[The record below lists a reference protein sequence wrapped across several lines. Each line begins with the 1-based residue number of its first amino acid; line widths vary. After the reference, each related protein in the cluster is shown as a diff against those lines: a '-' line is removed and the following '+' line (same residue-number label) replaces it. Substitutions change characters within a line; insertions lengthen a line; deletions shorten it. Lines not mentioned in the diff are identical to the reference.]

1 MRIKLRDEDSSE
13 EQVIDIDE
21 FIPKDPEKE
30 DKASKSKRESS
41 KSEEEKKSDGNALSE
56 AGFTDEEIDALK
68 QLIKAA
74 PSILAML
81 PKDNEDDEEE
91 EKDEEDEDEDE
102 KGEDE
107 KSEDDED
114 KDDDDDDDDDD
125 DEDEDDF
132 SFLNPSKDE
141 KKSSEKDE
149 GEKDDE
155 LTTDEEPETLQF
167 ESSLDGNDE
176 LGNADDNE
184 VPDIPFSPITG
195 SESLNTNYGIA
206 YDSRS
211 SRPRDSYS
219 SIGSIR
225 LRSTKDS
232 IPQKSADEIWQEAYD
247 KALHGSK

>member
-1 MRIKLRDEDSSE
+1 MRIKLKDEDSSE

-30 DKASKSKRESS
+30 DKPSKSKRESS
-41 KSEEEKKSDGNALSE
+41 KSEEEKKSDGNALSG

-91 EKDEEDEDEDE
+91 DEEDEDEDE
-102 KGEDE
+102 KAEDE

-114 KDDDDDDDDDD
+114 EDDDD
-125 DEDEDDF
+125 DEEDGDSENEDDGDF
-132 SFLNPSKDE
+132 SFLNMG
-141 KKSSEKDE
+141 KKSE
-149 GEKDDE
+149 GKKNSSKESDGGDDE
-155 LTTDEEPETLQF
+155 LTTDEEP
-167 ESSLDGNDE
+167 DE
-176 LGNADDNE
+176 LQE
-184 VPDIPFSPITG
+184 TSPI
-195 SESLNTNYGIA
+195 SAYSDDPASLINGIQGL
-206 YDSRS
+206 DSLPRLS
-211 SRPRDSYS
+211 SSPRDSYS

-247 KALHGSK
+247 KALHSSK